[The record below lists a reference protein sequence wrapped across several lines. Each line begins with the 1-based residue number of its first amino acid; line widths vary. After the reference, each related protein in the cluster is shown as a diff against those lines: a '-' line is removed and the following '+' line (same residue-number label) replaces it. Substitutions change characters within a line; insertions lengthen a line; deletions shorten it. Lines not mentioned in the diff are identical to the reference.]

1 MGCIDLS
8 KLGGIVKVKNMK
20 HTQMEYECPKL
31 SLIVI
36 QNDIVTFSNGNNE
49 NFGSDLGDGQIGGED
64 IFN

>member
-1 MGCIDLS
+1 M
-8 KLGGIVKVKNMK
+8 KNMK
-20 HTQMEYECPKL
+20 HTKMEYESPKL